1 MMATNY
7 GMYFLISKSFD
18 KVWQQG
24 LHYKL
29 RQNGIS
35 SKLLNTLANFVD
47 NRTQMV
53 ILNGKY
59 FSWAKVEAGVPQ
71 DSILE
76 SLLFLI
82 YIFDLSDN
90 LASNTTLFAD
100 DTSLIP
106 EIKNDDSS
114 NNDLNNNFKK
124 IKR

>member
-1 MMATNY
+1 MATNY

-18 KVWQQG
+18 KVWQQV

-35 SKLLNTLANFVD
+35 RKLLNTLANFVD

-100 DTSLIP
+100 DTSLIS